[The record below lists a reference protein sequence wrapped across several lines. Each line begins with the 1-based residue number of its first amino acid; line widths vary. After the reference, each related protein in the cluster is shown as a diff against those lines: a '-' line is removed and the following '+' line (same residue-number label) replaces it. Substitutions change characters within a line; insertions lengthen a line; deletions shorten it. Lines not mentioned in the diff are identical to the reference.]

1 MGKSVVG
8 VATLE
13 KDLILGENKQYII
26 NKVSWRLIPFF
37 VFAYL
42 VNYIDR
48 VNLGFAALGMN
59 RDLGLTATTFG
70 YGAGILFIGYLIFGV
85 PSNIG
90 LQRYGAKIWLSFILV
105 VWGSIA
111 AGMSLVSTVPEF
123 FVMRFLLGASEAGFF
138 PGVIFYLTRWFP
150 AEYRASITSRF
161 MFAQPLA
168 LMIGSAISGWLLTL
182 DGTWGIAGWKWM
194 FVLEGLPAVLT
205 GIVAYFYLADGPEK
219 TSWLKD
225 DEKEWL
231 IQTLKDE
238 EARIVTKEKGSMWQA
253 MANPQVWILALIYVS
268 QVIGVF
274 GVNMWLPQI
283 IKTFGNISTTSIGF
297 ISAIPFVVA
306 AAGMLLIGWSS
317 DKYQERKWHMI
328 GSMALAGASLVLCG
342 LVNGSLEVS
351 ILLIS
356 ISSIGFYGCMPVFWT
371 IPPTFLAGAAAATG
385 IAFINAIGNLGG
397 FFGPVVIG
405 WIKDYTGSFISG
417 LYFMGGAVLVGCIL
431 ALGLYKLADKKTIK

>member
-1 MGKSVVG
+1 MGKSVAG

-205 GIVAYFYLADGPEK
+205 GIVAYFYLADGPGK
-219 TSWLKD
+219 ASWLKD

-238 EARIVTKEKGSMWQA
+238 ESRIVTKEKGLMWQA

-297 ISAIPFVVA
+297 ISAIPFVIA
-306 AAGMLLIGWSS
+306 AVGMLLIGWSS

-342 LVNGSLEVS
+342 LLNGSLEIS

-371 IPPTFLAGAAAATG
+371 IPPTFLVGAAAATG

-397 FFGPVVIG
+397 FFGPVAIG

-417 LYFMGGAVLVGCIL
+417 LYFMGGAALIGCIL
-431 ALGLYKLADKKTIK
+431 ALGLYKSANKTIK

>member
-1 MGKSVVG
+1 MSTG
-8 VATLE
+8 VAGTQFSKKTANFE
-13 KDLILGENKQYII
+13 KDKQYII

-42 VNYIDR
+42 LNYIDR
-48 VNLGFAALGMN
+48 VNLGFAALQMN

-70 YGAGILFIGYLIFGV
+70 YGAGILFIGYLVFGV

-90 LQRYGAKIWLSFILV
+90 LQRYGAKFWIGCLLF
-105 VWGSIA
+105 VWGCIS
-111 AGMSLVSTVPEF
+111 AGMALVTTVPQF

-168 LMIGSAISGWLLTL
+168 LMIGSAVSGWLLTL
-182 DGTWGIAGWKWM
+182 DGTLGIAGWQWM
-194 FVLEGLPAVLT
+194 FVLEGIPAALT
-205 GIVAYFYLADGPEK
+205 GIVAYYYLTDGPEK
-219 TSWLKD
+219 AHWLKD

-231 IQTLKDE
+231 IRTLKE
-238 EARIVTKEKGSMWQA
+238 EESRIVAKEKCSMWQA
-253 MANPQVWILALIYVS
+253 MANPKVWVLALIYVS

-283 IKTFGNISTTSIGF
+283 IKSFGDISTTSIGL

-306 AAGMLLIGWSS
+306 AVGMLLIGRSS

-328 GSMALAGASLVLCG
+328 GAMALAGGSLVLCG
-342 LVNGSLEVS
+342 LINSNLGIS

-371 IPPTFLAGAAAATG
+371 IPSTFLVGAAAATG

-397 FFGPVVIG
+397 FVGPVVIG
-405 WIKDYTGSFISG
+405 WIKDYTGSFTSG
-417 LYFMGGAVLVGCIL
+417 LYFMGGAVLIGCIL
-431 ALGLYKLADKKTIK
+431 ALGLYRLADENK

>member
-1 MGKSVVG
+1 MNTDVVG
-8 VATLE
+8 AEFSKKTVNLE
-13 KDLILGENKQYII
+13 EDKQYII
-26 NKVSWRLIPFF
+26 SKVSWRLIPFF

-42 VNYIDR
+42 LNYIDR
-48 VNLGFAALGMN
+48 VNLGFAALQMN
-59 RDLGLTATTFG
+59 RDLGLTATAFG
-70 YGAGILFIGYLIFGV
+70 YGAGILFIGYLVFGV

-90 LQRYGAKIWLSFILV
+90 LQRYGAKLWIGCILF
-105 VWGSIA
+105 VWGCIS
-111 AGMSLVSTVPEF
+111 AGMSLVTTVPEF
-123 FVMRFLLGASEAGFF
+123 LVMRFLLGASEAGFF

-182 DGTWGIAGWKWM
+182 DGTLGIAGWQWM
-194 FVLEGLPAVLT
+194 FIIEGIPAALT
-205 GIVAYFYLADGPEK
+205 GIVAYFYLTDGPEK
-219 TSWLKD
+219 AHWLKD

-231 IQTLKDE
+231 IQKLKAE
-238 EARIVTKEKGSMWQA
+238 EDKIVAKEKCSMWQV
-253 MANPQVWILALIYVS
+253 MANPKVWVLALIYVS

-283 IKTFGNISTTSIGF
+283 IKSFGDISTTSIGL

-306 AAGMLLIGWSS
+306 AVGMLLIGRSS
-317 DKYQERKWHMI
+317 DKYKERKWHMI
-328 GSMALAGASLVLCG
+328 GAMALAGGSLVLCG
-342 LVNGSLEVS
+342 LVNSNLFIS

-371 IPPTFLAGAAAATG
+371 IPSTFLVGAAAATG

-397 FFGPVVIG
+397 FVGPVAIG
-405 WIKDYTGSFISG
+405 WIKDYTGSFTSG
-417 LYFMGGAVLVGCIL
+417 LYFMGGAVLIGCIL
-431 ALGLYKLADKKTIK
+431 ALGLYKLADENK